1 MAAKRD
7 SKLSA
12 EEQYKRNLERLEKLR
27 PIDDTLMRELFRDDL
42 PLAQLVLR
50 IITNKDDLVLTKQET
65 QYDMERLLGARSVC
79 LDVLA
84 VDSEG
89 RKYNLEIQRSDNG
102 AAPKRARYHSSAM
115 DIEFLNASE
124 DFDML
129 LVTYVIF
136 ITENDVFK
144 KGRPIYSFT
153 RMNEETGEPFGDD
166 EHIIF
171 VNGAYQNTDDNSDL
185 AKLIHDFKCN
195 KADEMYIEQLAEKTR
210 YCKENTKGVS
220 NMCRIMEEAIE
231 EAVEETTLKI
241 SCRNAV
247 KMLKRGNLS
256 VEDIAKDFELPL
268 ETVRELAEK
277 YVNGSVNDPNE

>member
-1 MAAKRD
+1 MAVKTTG
-7 SKLSA
+7 KLTP
-12 EEQYKRNLERLEKLR
+12 EEQHKRNLERLAKLR

-65 QYDMERLLGARSVC
+65 QYDMKRLLGARSVC

-102 AAPKRARYHSSAM
+102 AAPKRARFHSSAM
-115 DIEFLNASE
+115 DIEFLNAGQ
-124 DFDML
+124 DFDEL
-129 LVTYVIF
+129 PVTYVIF

-153 RMNEETGEPFGDD
+153 RMNEKTGELFGDD
-166 EHIIF
+166 EYIIF
-171 VNGAYQNTDDNSDL
+171 VNGAYQNADDNSDL

-195 KADEMYIEQLAEKTR
+195 KADEMYFGQLAEKTR
-210 YCKENTKGVS
+210 YCKETTKGVS
-220 NMCRIMEEAIE
+220 NMCRIMEELRE
-231 EAVEETTLKI
+231 EAREEGREEATFET
-241 SCRNAV
+241 SCRNAI

-256 VEDIAKDFELPL
+256 VEEIAEDFELPL
-268 ETVRELAEK
+268 ETVKELAKE
-277 YVNGSVNDPNE
+277 YLSGSE